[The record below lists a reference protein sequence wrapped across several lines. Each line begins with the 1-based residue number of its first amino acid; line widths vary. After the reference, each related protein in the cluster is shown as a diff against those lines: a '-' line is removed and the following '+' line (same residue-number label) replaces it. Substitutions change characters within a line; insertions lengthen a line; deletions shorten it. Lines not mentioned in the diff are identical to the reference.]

1 MSANNFGYMP
11 DEHVEITIRI
21 HLPQTPDKPHA
32 GQSLNFIAELAA
44 TLNQGIDNPDEWAVV
59 ELLDGK
65 HAGFAANGSG
75 SQPLHLTVSGWGA
88 GKERL
93 AW

>member
-1 MSANNFGYMP
+1 MSDRNFGYMP
-11 DEHVEITIRI
+11 DGHVEVTIRI
-21 HLPQTPDKPHA
+21 HIPQTPDQPHA
-32 GQSLNFIAELAA
+32 RPSMNFIAELAA

-65 HAGFAANGSG
+65 DAGFAANGSG
-75 SQPLHLTVSGWGA
+75 SQILHTVGGWGA
-88 GKERL
+88 GKDRL